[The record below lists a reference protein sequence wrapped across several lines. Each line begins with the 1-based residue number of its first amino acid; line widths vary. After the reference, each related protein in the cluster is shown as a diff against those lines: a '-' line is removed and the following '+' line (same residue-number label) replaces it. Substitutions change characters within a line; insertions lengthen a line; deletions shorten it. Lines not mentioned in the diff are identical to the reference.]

1 MSKENDGGR
10 EFASQS
16 CEKKNIE
23 GGRSRAGLPRI
34 IGAQTKAT
42 CAIEVRSVASFNTHH
57 DDSEDNVDGNDD
69 DWIPYQ
75 RPTSRCI
82 PNLVECLLPTLR
94 STHGCTTKGGL
105 GDVGVGEELDHI
117 PNHEKRTRQ
126 RQLSPGTRPSHP
138 CALRRQRYDQPKQPP
153 ASAVGRSSW
162 TNVHIDLR
170 AQRGRTNRISG
181 SQGNEPRPLQVKAV
195 CHLASLQLRYKRG
208 NGRWRLQE
216 IECEG
221 VGRSRDYG
229 IMATLSPRRV
239 EPKLQIPRA
248 MVQRQVPEGQGCWRC
263 RDGSRCLAWR
273 GVEDETVQIGDKESS
288 LGTGTLWRPGD
299 DDGCTQLIASA
310 CLHSS
315 PPVSRRHRVPAGPIE
330 FLAAPGL
337 LAQSVNSWRVLSSRP
352 TSVFTLTAV
361 LHPPWCP
368 RPQSWFS
375 ERARGG
381 IMRI

>member
-1 MSKENDGGR
+1 MPTAFPWHVWSTMSKENDGGR

-126 RQLSPGTRPSHP
+126 RQLSTATHLRLVPTVPARGPHIHAHSDASGMINQSSHQP
-138 CALRRQRYDQPKQPP
+138 ALSEEAAGPTYTSTCARNEGVQNGGGAESQDRK
-153 ASAVGRSSW
+153 G
-162 TNVHIDLR
+162 TNVRPRDKSNTTP
-170 AQRGRTNRISG
+170 AT
-181 SQGNEPRPLQVKAV
+181 SQGSLPPRQLAITIQAREWEMAITGDRMRGGWEESRLRDHG
-195 CHLASLQLRYKRG
+195 HL
-208 NGRWRLQE
+208 
-216 IECEG
+216 
-221 VGRSRDYG
+221 V
-229 IMATLSPRRV
+229 
-239 EPKLQIPRA
+239 
-248 MVQRQVPEGQGCWRC
+248 
-263 RDGSRCLAWR
+263 
-273 GVEDETVQIGDKESS
+273 
-288 LGTGTLWRPGD
+288 
-299 DDGCTQLIASA
+299 
-310 CLHSS
+310 
-315 PPVSRRHRVPAGPIE
+315 
-330 FLAAPGL
+330 
-337 LAQSVNSWRVLSSRP
+337 
-352 TSVFTLTAV
+352 TA
-361 LHPPWCP
+361 
-368 RPQSWFS
+368 
-375 ERARGG
+375 ARGTETPNTKVQMKLAVYSDPLDRAITQSYG
-381 IMRI
+381 SEASPGG